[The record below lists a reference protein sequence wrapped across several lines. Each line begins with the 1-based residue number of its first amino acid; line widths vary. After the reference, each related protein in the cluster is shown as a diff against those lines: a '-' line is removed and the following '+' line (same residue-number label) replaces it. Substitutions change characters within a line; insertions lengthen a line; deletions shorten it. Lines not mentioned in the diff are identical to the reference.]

1 MTHHGRQQGWP
12 VNQGAAVLAQVLAP
26 TEAPPLAPQPQS
38 FDWVG
43 GRDGNGD
50 WNTARNWNPAQVP
63 GASATVTF
71 ATGLSGYTV
80 TGDATIS
87 GITVDGDGVTF
98 DGAITE
104 ATGGSASFLTV
115 SNGGQVT
122 LDQNSFVTGQGIDF
136 ADGTLLDVEGTL
148 IASGGSADVAI
159 VEGLEGDMIVAGTL
173 DLNQLYVQTGGS
185 YTGNLTLNNDGS
197 VTIDTSSSF
206 GGGLVTLLGT
216 ASIYAAAAPEATG
229 GTVGIG
235 DAIDTGGAGSYLEFG
250 SDPDVTLALGGP
262 ISGDGALIVTGGSVE
277 LQGVDTYTG
286 ITDVMGGG
294 TLTIDQPGSIL
305 SDLIF
310 LNDGAFVNVS
320 NVGGTLVVPYQ
331 DTVVAGGSSDT
342 VDAGGGGVFL
352 WGGVAAALTFVG
364 GATTSTV
371 IGGPGT
377 LTATGGS
384 AGDLIFGGTSGHDML
399 YSGAGNSTLVG
410 GAGASLFGD
419 GAGNAVLVA
428 GGNNVLADCS
438 QDTGTVTVF
447 GATGDAISVE
457 GGAGTVY
464 AVVNTSDATI
474 YGGHGTITA
483 FSTTGSLALD
493 YVVGFGGG
501 TTNVI
506 GFNVASDLITLFGYT
521 PGTAQQAFASE
532 TVNGGNTYLE
542 LADGTHINLFG
553 VTDLTAANFASV

>member
-1 MTHHGRQQGWP
+1 MTRHGRQHGWT
-12 VNQGAAVLAQVLAP
+12 VDQGAALLAP
-26 TEAPPLAPQPQS
+26 ALTGTSASEVMPQPQS
-38 FDWVG
+38 FNWVG
-43 GRDGNGD
+43 GRNGNGD
-50 WNTARNWNPAQVP
+50 WNKARNWNPAQVP
-63 GASATVTF
+63 GTSATVTF

-104 ATGGSASFLTV
+104 ASGGAASFLTV
-115 SNGGQVT
+115 TNGGQVT
-122 LDQNSFVTGQGIDF
+122 LDQNSFVTGQGLDF
-136 ADGTLLDVEGTL
+136 ADGTLLDVQGTL
-148 IASGGSADVAI
+148 IASGGTADVAI
-159 VEGLEGDMIVAGTL
+159 VEGLDGEMIVAGTL

-185 YTGNLTLNNDGS
+185 YAGNLTLNNNGS

-206 GGGLVTLLGT
+206 GGGSLTLLGT
-216 ASIYAAAAPEATG
+216 ASLYAAAAPEATG
-229 GTVGIG
+229 GSVGVG
-235 DAIDTGGAGSYLEFG
+235 DAIAAGAADSYLNLG
-250 SDPDVTLALGGP
+250 ADPGVTLALGGP
-262 ISGDGALIVTGGSVE
+262 ISGDCALIVTGGSVE
-277 LQGVDTYTG
+277 LQGDNTYTG
-286 ITDVMGGG
+286 ITDVTGGG
-294 TLTIDQPGSIL
+294 TLTIDQPGGVP

-310 LNDGAFVNVS
+310 LNDGAFANVS
-320 NVGGTLVVPYQ
+320 NIGGTLVVPYQ

-342 VDAGGGGVFL
+342 VDAGGGVFL
-352 WGGVAAALTFVG
+352 WGGVAGTLTFVG
-364 GATTSTV
+364 GAAPSTV

-384 AGDLIFGGTSGHDML
+384 AGDLIFGGTSGHDRL
-399 YSGAGNSTLVG
+399 YTGAGNSTLVG
-410 GAGASLFGD
+410 GAGASLIGD

-438 QDTGTVTVF
+438 HDTGTVTVF

-457 GGAGTVY
+457 GGAGTIY

-474 YGGHGTITA
+474 FGGRGTVTA

-506 GFNVASDLITLFGYT
+506 GFNAASDLITLVGYAT
-521 PGTAQQAFASE
+521 GTGQQALASE
-532 TVNGGNTYLE
+532 TVSGGNTFLE
-542 LADGTHINLFG
+542 LSDGTHINLFG

>member
-1 MTHHGRQQGWP
+1 MTHHGRQHGWS
-12 VNQGAAVLAQVLAP
+12 VNRDAAVLAQALAP
-26 TEAPPLAPQPQS
+26 AQASLLAPQPES
-38 FDWVG
+38 FNWVG
-43 GRDGNGD
+43 GRNGNGD

-98 DGAITE
+98 DGVITE
-104 ATGGSASFLTV
+104 AAGGAASFLTV

-159 VEGLEGDMIVAGTL
+159 VEGLDGDMIVSGTL
-173 DLNQLYVQTGGS
+173 GLNQLYVQSGGS

-197 VTIDTSSSF
+197 LTIDTSSSF
-206 GGGLVTLLGT
+206 GGGQVTLLGT

-229 GTVGIG
+229 GTIGIG
-235 DAIDTGGAGSYLEFG
+235 DAIATGGANSYLNLG

-286 ITDVMGGG
+286 ITDVTGGG
-294 TLTIDQPGSIL
+294 TLTIDQPGGIL
-305 SDLIF
+305 SNLIF
-310 LNDGAFVNVS
+310 LDNGAFVNVS
-320 NVGGTLVVPYQ
+320 NIGGTLVLPYQ

-342 VDAGGGGVFL
+342 VDAGGGVFL
-352 WGGVAAALTFVG
+352 WGGVADVLTFVG
-364 GATTSTV
+364 GAASSTV

-384 AGDLIFGGTSGHDML
+384 AGDLIFGGSSGHDML

-419 GAGNAVLVA
+419 GGGNAVLVA

-447 GATGDAISVE
+447 GAAADAISVA
-457 GGAGTVY
+457 GGVGTVD
-464 AVVNTSDATI
+464 AIVNTSDATI
-474 YGGHGTITA
+474 YGGPGTITA

-506 GFNVASDLITLFGYT
+506 GFNASSELITLFGYAS
-521 PGTAQQAFASE
+521 GTAQQAFASE
-532 TVNGGNTYLE
+532 TVSGGNTYLE
-542 LADGTHINLFG
+542 LSDGTHINLFG
-553 VTDLTAANFASV
+553 VTDLSAANFVSI

>member
-1 MTHHGRQQGWP
+1 MTHHGRPQGWTVDP
-12 VNQGAAVLAQVLAP
+12 GASVLAP
-26 TEAPPLAPQPQS
+26 APLTPQPQS
-38 FDWVG
+38 FNWVG
-43 GRDGNGD
+43 GRNGSGN
-50 WNTARNWNPAQVP
+50 WNKAANWNPAQVP

-104 ATGGSASFLTV
+104 AAGGAASFLTV

-122 LDQNSFVTGQGIDF
+122 LDQNSFVTGEGLAF

-148 IASGGSADVAI
+148 IAGGGSADVAI
-159 VEGLEGDMIVAGTL
+159 VEGLDGEMIVSGTL

-197 VTIDTSSSF
+197 LTIDTSSSF
-206 GGGLVTLLGT
+206 GGGSITLLGT

-229 GTVGIG
+229 GTIGIG
-235 DAIDTGGAGSYLEFG
+235 GAITTGGANAYLNLG
-250 SDPDVTLALGGP
+250 SDPGVTLALGGP

-277 LQGVDTYTG
+277 LQGVDSYTG
-286 ITDVMGGG
+286 ITDVTGGG
-294 TLTIDQPGSIL
+294 TLTIDQPGGVP

-310 LNDGAFVNVS
+310 LHDGAFVNVS
-320 NVGGTLVVPYQ
+320 NAGGTLVVPYQ

-342 VDAGGGGVFL
+342 VDAGGGVFL
-352 WGGVAAALTFVG
+352 WGGDAGALTFVG
-364 GATTSTV
+364 GAAGSTV

-377 LTATGGS
+377 LTATGG
-384 AGDLIFGGTSGHDML
+384 AGDLIFGGSSGHDRL

-410 GAGASLFGD
+410 GAGASLLGD

-428 GGNNVLADCS
+428 GGNNVFADCS
-438 QDTGTVTVF
+438 QDSGTVTVF

-464 AVVNTSDATI
+464 AVVDASDATI

-506 GFNVASDLITLFGYT
+506 GFDAASELITLVGYAQ
-521 PGTAQQAFASE
+521 GTAAQALASE
-532 TVNGGNTYLE
+532 TVSGGNTYLE

-553 VTDLTAANFASV
+553 VTDLTGANFASV